1 MAETTGIAWTDSTFN
16 PWIGCTKV
24 SPGCDNCYAAV
35 STPARSMRVMWGA
48 GQQRHRTRA
57 QNWKAPESWND
68 QHEAFKAAHGRR
80 RRVFCA
86 SLADVFDNE
95 VQSEWRADLFALI
108 DRTPNLDWL
117 LLTKRVGNV
126 MPMLREMGREALPE
140 QVWQGVSVVNQ
151 EEARRELPKLTRIEA
166 SVRWVSYEPALSE
179 LDLFEWVMTEHGK
192 RQLIEG
198 LDWVIAGGESGPKA
212 RPIRREWVDLV
223 RKQCEQCGVAF
234 FFKQWGGATAAAG
247 GCELDGAEVKAWPCT
262 ASRQTI
268 KLSRREAVG

>member
-1 MAETTGIAWTDSTFN
+1 MAETTGISWTDSTFN

-24 SPGCDNCYAAV
+24 SPGCDNCYASV
-35 STPARSMRVMWGA
+35 STPARSMRIVWGA
-48 GQQRHRTRA
+48 GQPRHRTSA
-57 QNWKAPESWND
+57 QNWKTPEFWNV

-95 VQSEWRADLFALI
+95 VPNQWRADLFALI

-126 MPMLREMGREALPE
+126 LPMLQEIGRDALPAN
-140 QVWQGVSVVNQ
+140 VWQGISAVNQ
-151 EEARRELPKLTRIEA
+151 DEARRDLPKLARIDA
-166 SVRWVSYEPALSE
+166 TVRWVSYEPALGE
-179 LDLFEWVMTEHGK
+179 LDLFDSVMTKDGP

-212 RPIRREWVDLV
+212 RPIRREWVDLL
-223 RKQCEQCGVAF
+223 REQCERCGVAF
-234 FFKQWGGATAAAG
+234 FFKQWGGATATAG
-247 GCELDGAEVKAWPCT
+247 GCELDGAEFKAWPAT
-262 ASRQTI
+262 A
-268 KLSRREAVG
+268 